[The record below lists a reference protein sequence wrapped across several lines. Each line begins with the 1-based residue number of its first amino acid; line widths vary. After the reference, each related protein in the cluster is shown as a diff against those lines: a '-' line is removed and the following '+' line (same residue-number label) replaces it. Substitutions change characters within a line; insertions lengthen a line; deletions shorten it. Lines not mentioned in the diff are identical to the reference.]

1 MFLVTSGVIF
11 ATLSRPSAKM
21 SLMGDDGSTYVTGIS
36 MLTISLLLTGV
47 LGVLQE
53 QTYKKHGPCWRE
65 GVFYTVSIL
74 PPWSTTDLK
83 FVSNL
88 QHLLSLPMFLFL
100 GDDIRK
106 GVNILKASSTYVIGL
121 RWTYIVFT
129 LNLLTQLICVSGV
142 NQMTSVRS
150 LFLFVT
156 LRPP

>member
-1 MFLVTSGVIF
+1 M
-11 ATLSRPSAKM
+11 ATLARPESKNHMPKAYDPDEY
-21 SLMGDDGSTYVTGIS
+21 LRGVG
-36 MLTISLLLTGV
+36 MLTASLFLTGL
-47 LGVLQE
+47 LGYLQE
-53 QTYKKHGPCWRE
+53 STFKQYGPCWRE

-74 PPWSTTDLK
+74 PPRSTTDLK

-88 QHLLSLPMFLFL
+88 QYLLSLPMFLFL

-156 LRPP
+156 LQPP